1 MKSQSSNRSF
11 GLLFFIVFIVVGL
24 WPVIKGEAA
33 NIYLILISLFFLIL
47 GLINSKILSP
57 FNKAWIKFGEILGL
71 IIAPII
77 MALVYFIILTP
88 ISLIVRML
96 GKDLLGL
103 KFLKKQDTY
112 WTRRKKK
119 IRYNEKTVLNDRFF
133 ERILGIFK
141 RKKKILAITNY
152 NCPSF
157 IWSVNCFEPRIS
169 SGSIHIYNFLSDIY
183 FRHISILS
191 R

>member
-1 MKSQSSNRSF
+1 MKSQNSNRSF

-24 WPVIKGEAA
+24 WPITKGETA
-33 NIYLILISLFFLIL
+33 NIYLILISLFFLIF

-57 FNKAWIKFGEILGL
+57 FNKAWIKLGEILGL

-112 WTRRKKK
+112 WT
-119 IRYNEKTVLNDRFF
+119 
-133 ERILGIFK
+133 K
-141 RKKKILAITNY
+141 RKKKLGTMKKQ
-152 NCPSF
+152 F
-157 IWSVNCFEPRIS
+157 
-169 SGSIHIYNFLSDIY
+169 
-183 FRHISILS
+183 
-191 R
+191 

>member
-24 WPVIKGEAA
+24 WPVIKGETA
-33 NIYLILISLFFLIL
+33 NIYLILISLFFLIF

-57 FNKAWIKFGEILGL
+57 FNKAWIKLGEILGL

-119 IRYNEKTVLNDRFF
+119 
-133 ERILGIFK
+133 LGTM
-141 RKKKILAITNY
+141 KKQ
-152 NCPSF
+152 F
-157 IWSVNCFEPRIS
+157 
-169 SGSIHIYNFLSDIY
+169 
-183 FRHISILS
+183 
-191 R
+191 

>member
-24 WPVIKGEAA
+24 WPVIKGETA
-33 NIYLILISLFFLIL
+33 NIYLILISLFFLIF

-57 FNKAWIKFGEILGL
+57 FNKAWIKLGEILGL

-88 ISLIVRML
+88 ISIIVRML

-112 WTRRKKK
+112 WM
-119 IRYNEKTVLNDRFF
+119 
-133 ERILGIFK
+133 K
-141 RKKKILAITNY
+141 RKKKLGTMKKQ
-152 NCPSF
+152 F
-157 IWSVNCFEPRIS
+157 
-169 SGSIHIYNFLSDIY
+169 
-183 FRHISILS
+183 
-191 R
+191 

>member
-24 WPVIKGEAA
+24 WPVIKGETA
-33 NIYLILISLFFLIL
+33 NIYLILISLFFLIF

-57 FNKAWIKFGEILGL
+57 FNKTWIKLGEILGL

-112 WTRRKKK
+112 WT
-119 IRYNEKTVLNDRFF
+119 
-133 ERILGIFK
+133 K
-141 RKKKILAITNY
+141 RKKKIGTMKKQ
-152 NCPSF
+152 F
-157 IWSVNCFEPRIS
+157 
-169 SGSIHIYNFLSDIY
+169 
-183 FRHISILS
+183 
-191 R
+191 

>member
-1 MKSQSSNRSF
+1 MKSQNSNRSF

-24 WPVIKGEAA
+24 WPVIKGEVA
-33 NIYLILISLFFLIL
+33 NIYLILISLFFLIF

-57 FNKAWIKFGEILGL
+57 FNKAWIKLGEILGL

-112 WTRRKKK
+112 WM
-119 IRYNEKTVLNDRFF
+119 
-133 ERILGIFK
+133 K
-141 RKKKILAITNY
+141 RKKKLGTMKKQ
-152 NCPSF
+152 F
-157 IWSVNCFEPRIS
+157 
-169 SGSIHIYNFLSDIY
+169 
-183 FRHISILS
+183 
-191 R
+191 

>member
-1 MKSQSSNRSF
+1 MKSQNSNRSF
-11 GLLFFIVFIVVGL
+11 GLLFFIVFIGVGL
-24 WPVIKGEAA
+24 WPIIKGEEA
-33 NIYLILISLFFLIL
+33 NIYLILISLFFLIF

-57 FNKAWIKFGEILGL
+57 FNKAWIKLGEILGL

-112 WTRRKKK
+112 WT
-119 IRYNEKTVLNDRFF
+119 
-133 ERILGIFK
+133 K
-141 RKKKILAITNY
+141 RKKKIGTMKKQ
-152 NCPSF
+152 F
-157 IWSVNCFEPRIS
+157 
-169 SGSIHIYNFLSDIY
+169 
-183 FRHISILS
+183 
-191 R
+191 

>member
-11 GLLFFIVFIVVGL
+11 GLLFFTVFIVVGL
-24 WPVIKGEAA
+24 WPVTKGETA
-33 NIYLILISLFFLIL
+33 NIYLILISLFFLIF

-71 IIAPII
+71 IFAPII

-88 ISLIVRML
+88 ISLIVRMF

-112 WTRRKKK
+112 WIKRVKK
-119 IRYNEKTVLNDRFF
+119 
-133 ERILGIFK
+133 LGTM
-141 RKKKILAITNY
+141 KKQ
-152 NCPSF
+152 F
-157 IWSVNCFEPRIS
+157 
-169 SGSIHIYNFLSDIY
+169 
-183 FRHISILS
+183 
-191 R
+191 

>member
-11 GLLFFIVFIVVGL
+11 GLLFFTVFIVVGL
-24 WPVIKGEAA
+24 WPVTKGETA
-33 NIYLILISLFFLIL
+33 NIYLILISLFFLIF

-71 IIAPII
+71 IFAPII

-112 WTRRKKK
+112 WIKRVKK
-119 IRYNEKTVLNDRFF
+119 
-133 ERILGIFK
+133 LGTM
-141 RKKKILAITNY
+141 KKQ
-152 NCPSF
+152 F
-157 IWSVNCFEPRIS
+157 
-169 SGSIHIYNFLSDIY
+169 
-183 FRHISILS
+183 
-191 R
+191 

>member
-24 WPVIKGEAA
+24 WPVIKGETA
-33 NIYLILISLFFLIL
+33 NIYLILISLFFLIF

-119 IRYNEKTVLNDRFF
+119 
-133 ERILGIFK
+133 LGTM
-141 RKKKILAITNY
+141 KKQ
-152 NCPSF
+152 F
-157 IWSVNCFEPRIS
+157 
-169 SGSIHIYNFLSDIY
+169 
-183 FRHISILS
+183 
-191 R
+191 

>member
-24 WPVIKGEAA
+24 WPTIKGEEA
-33 NIYLILISLFFLIL
+33 NIYLILISLFFLIF

-57 FNKAWIKFGEILGL
+57 FNKTWIKLGEILGL

-88 ISLIVRML
+88 ISLIVRMF

-103 KFLKKQDTY
+103 KFLKNQDTY
-112 WTRRKKK
+112 WT
-119 IRYNEKTVLNDRFF
+119 
-133 ERILGIFK
+133 K
-141 RKKKILAITNY
+141 RKKKIGTMKKQ
-152 NCPSF
+152 F
-157 IWSVNCFEPRIS
+157 
-169 SGSIHIYNFLSDIY
+169 
-183 FRHISILS
+183 
-191 R
+191 